1 MEAIKK
7 FMQDYYTDERLA
19 ELLAHAQDGKLAY
32 VSCCCFIGV
41 CTANHPLQDH
51 QAGYSVLA
59 NGEYESNPNYNHL
72 QVARQLPGAG
82 EAEREFQMLG
92 WGRGN
97 SDEQRRAQLIPLILE
112 EMERREKLRGS
123 VVREIELA
131 LVY

>member
-1 MEAIKK
+1 
-7 FMQDYYTDERLA
+7 
-19 ELLAHAQDGKLAY
+19 
-32 VSCCCFIGV
+32 
-41 CTANHPLQDH
+41 
-51 QAGYSVLA
+51 
-59 NGEYESNPNYNHL
+59 
-72 QVARQLPGAG
+72 
-82 EAEREFQMLG
+82 MLG